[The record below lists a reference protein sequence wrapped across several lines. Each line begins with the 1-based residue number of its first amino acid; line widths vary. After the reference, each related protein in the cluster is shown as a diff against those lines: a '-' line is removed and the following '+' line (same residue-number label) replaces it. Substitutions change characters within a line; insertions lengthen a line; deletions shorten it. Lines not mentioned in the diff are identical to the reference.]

1 MGDFFLFFIERD
13 ANPLGKEERRKT
25 ARRSCGFEIRL
36 KQEIE
41 FLAPV
46 LLADYKSAIV
56 THTAADCKSA
66 ETGYFILAPV
76 LLADYKSAIVTLYGG
91 GLQIRRNW

>member
-1 MGDFFLFFIERD
+1 LQI
-13 ANPLGKEERRKT
+13 RRNKRGLQSSVGVP
-25 ARRSCGFEIRL
+25 AEIRL

-66 ETGYFILAPV
+66 ETGVAETEGINPH
-76 LLADYKSAIVTLYGG
+76 
-91 GLQIRRNW
+91 

>member
-1 MGDFFLFFIERD
+1 MPIYGGFFLFFIERD

-56 THTAADCKSA
+56 TCTAADCKSA
-66 ETGYFILAPV
+66 ETEREKAQ
-76 LLADYKSAIVTLYGG
+76 D
-91 GLQIRRNW
+91 RRRIANPPKLVREEINLR